1 MQNFTIG
8 ITTFDKR
15 FDMLK
20 NLVESIRKY
29 CSQDIIVTV
38 NGNHNTPLDPAYR
51 KQSLEF
57 FSSIDN
63 LYPIYFTELR
73 GLAKLINTIFI
84 HSKNENVLIL
94 NDDLNVTDKIFFD
107 ELEVAFN
114 NLQNLTK
121 LQTTWYSSFSHYI
134 CKKSFMMEIGY
145 YDERFLGF
153 GEEDGD
159 LTYRYI
165 ERFGTEI
172 PSIGINGLEHLNSEI
187 RQDIKPGVGKYSL
200 FNREFIAKKYAFDG
214 NGKIKGMFDKEASIA
229 LPMAGQYVYEKF
241 FSENKDNL

>member
-1 MQNFTIG
+1 MNNFTIG
-8 ITTFDKR
+8 ITTFELR

-20 NLVESIRKY
+20 NLIESIRKY
-29 CSQDIIVTV
+29 CNEDIIVTV
-38 NGNHNTPLDPAYR
+38 NGNHNKPLDPVYR
-51 KQSLEF
+51 KESLSF

-63 LYPIYFTELR
+63 VYPIYFTEMR
-73 GLAKLINTIFI
+73 GLGKMINTIFI

-94 NDDLNVTDKIFFD
+94 NDDLKITDKIFFD

-114 NLQNLTK
+114 NLQNLCK

-134 CKKSFMMEIGY
+134 AKKSFIQEIGY

-159 LTYRYI
+159 LSYRYI
-165 ERFGTEI
+165 EKFGTEI
-172 PSIGINGLEHLNSEI
+172 PALSINGLEHYNSEI

-200 FNREFIAKKYAFDG
+200 FNREFINKKYSFL
-214 NGKIKGMFDKEASIA
+214 NGTIQGMFDKPASVA
-229 LPMAGQYVYEKF
+229 LPLSEQYVYEKF
-241 FSENKDNL
+241 FNENKVNL